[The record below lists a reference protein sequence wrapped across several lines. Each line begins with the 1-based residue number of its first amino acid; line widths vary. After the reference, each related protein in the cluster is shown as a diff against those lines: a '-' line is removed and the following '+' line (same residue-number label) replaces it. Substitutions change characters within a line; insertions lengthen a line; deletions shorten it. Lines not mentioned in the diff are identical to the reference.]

1 MSTASKKR
9 RVDKEGR
16 CFQGRCKL
24 QYFFT
29 ESRNN
34 CVCLVWHETVSVYKE
49 YNGKRHYQTKYART
63 FNKLSE
69 AEGAKKTKQL
79 EDSLA
84 TQLQLYFKRTHE
96 SNESITKA
104 NVKMVL

>member
-1 MSTASKKR
+1 MSTVSKKKK
-9 RVDKEGR
+9 VNKEGR
-16 CFQGRCKL
+16 CFQGRWEL

-34 CVCLVWHETVSVYKE
+34 CVCLVCHKTVSVYKE
-49 YNGKRHYQTKYART
+49 YNVKRHYEAKHAST

-69 AEGAKKTKQL
+69 AERAEEAKQL

-84 TQLQLYFKRTHE
+84 TQQLYFKRSHK
-96 SNESITKA
+96 SNEALLKQ
-104 NVKMVL
+104 VLKWLC